1 MVWVCNTAV
10 LGKLDYTS
18 WFCWRPTYTLW
29 RYNWP
34 PFGSCLQCRHICT
47 NPFWVCCYQ
56 AVKCGIWLEARM
68 REHVA
73 IVLTQIPLSFPRL
86 STPQSNCKSTAWYG
100 SGRWV
105 NFTFLMILVNT
116 LKHTNWNCS
125 VSVSTGRILTTELKG
140 QSIGKSPGEALI
152 PGYRL
157 TVNCFQEQ
165 MDSAN
170 LKEMRWGRRTK

>member
-1 MVWVCNTAV
+1 MRA
-10 LGKLDYTS
+10 LGHCSDPNASSLRPPPYSTIKL
-18 WFCWRPTYTLW
+18 
-29 RYNWP
+29 
-34 PFGSCLQCRHICT
+34 
-47 NPFWVCCYQ
+47 
-56 AVKCGIWLEARM
+56 
-68 REHVA
+68 
-73 IVLTQIPLSFPRL
+73 
-86 STPQSNCKSTAWYG
+86 QSNCKSTAWHG
-100 SGRWV
+100 SGRCV
-105 NFTFLMILVNT
+105 NFTFLMILANT

-170 LKEMRWGRRTK
+170 LREMRWARRNKISGR